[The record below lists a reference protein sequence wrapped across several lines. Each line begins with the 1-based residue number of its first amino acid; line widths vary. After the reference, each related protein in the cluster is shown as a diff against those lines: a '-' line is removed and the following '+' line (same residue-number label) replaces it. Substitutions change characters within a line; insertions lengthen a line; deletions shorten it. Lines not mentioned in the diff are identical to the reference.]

1 MLEGYS
7 KNLYGLLRKYL
18 KLPRPDEIWKNTPNK
33 WGAWQV
39 FLYADMALSLP
50 LAYAGKP
57 ISIFNTIVGLLILFK
72 LNDLPTTPLIIFGIV
87 LFFVLLIVGH
97 IGIAT
102 GLIKR
107 GAELQNS
114 QNTDLMEIRDN
125 VRKLLKDKQ

>member
-57 ISIFNTIVGLLILFK
+57 LSIFNTIVGLLILFK
-72 LNDLPTTPLIIFGIV
+72 LEELPTTPLIILGVV
-87 LFFVLLIVGH
+87 LFFTLLIAGH
-97 IGIAT
+97 LAIAMCF
-102 GLIKR
+102 IKR

-114 QNTDLMEIRDN
+114 QNTDLIEIRDN
-125 VRKLLKDKQ
+125 LRKLLKDKQ

>member
-57 ISIFNTIVGLLILFK
+57 ISIFNTILPLLILFK

-125 VRKLLKDKQ
+125 LRKLLKDKQ

>member
-7 KNLYGLLRKYL
+7 KNIYGLLRKYL
-18 KLPRPDEIWKNTPNK
+18 KLPRPDEIWKNVSNK

-39 FLYADMALSLP
+39 LLYADMALSLP

-72 LNDLPTTPLIIFGIV
+72 LNDLPTAPLIIFGIV